1 MMDHVL
7 HPGEVRVPLG
17 RDAVAPAL
25 VLDQPLAAPVR
36 DVERGIGED
45 EVGLQVR
52 MAVVVEAVSVGDLS
66 ADPANGQ
73 VHPGE
78 PPRRVVRLLA
88 VDRDIAAPVAT
99 VAVAAGVGANE
110 LDRLHEH
117 ARGAAARIVDPP
129 PVGFQHLD
137 EQLDDAA
144 WGVELAAL
152 FSLGTRELREEVLVD
167 AAEHISGAGFGVP
180 DADVSDHVDQLA
192 ETLLVQG
199 GPRVVL
205 GQHLLQRRVVPLD
218 RGHGPIDGLADG
230 RLPRPGLQVRPAG
243 CLRHP
248 EDVFGDVLV
257 AILRGFLPP
266 LGEHRRVAL
275 FEGVRDVLQED
286 DAEHDVLVLGGIH

>member
-1 MMDHVL
+1 MKSAFRSGWRSL
-7 HPGEVRVPLG
+7 WKLS
-17 RDAVAPAL
+17 A
-25 VLDQPLAAPVR
+25 
-36 DVERGIGED
+36 
-45 EVGLQVR
+45 
-52 MAVVVEAVSVGDLS
+52 VGDLP

-73 VHPGE
+73 VHPRE

-88 VDRDIAAPVAT
+88 VDRDIAAPVPT

-144 WGVELAAL
+144 RGVELAAL
-152 FSLGTRELREEVLVD
+152 LPLGTRELREEVLVD
-167 AAEHISGAGFGVP
+167 AAEHVAGAGFGVP

-205 GQHLLQRRVVPLD
+205 GKDLLQSRVVALD
-218 RGHGPIDGLADG
+218 RGHGPVHGLSDG
-230 RLPRPGLQVRPAG
+230 RLSRPGLQVCPAG
-243 CLRHP
+243 LRRHP
-248 EDVFGDVLV
+248 EDVLGDVLV
-257 AILRGFLPP
+257 AVLCGFLAP

-286 DAEHDVLVLGGIH
+286 DAEHDVLVLGRVH